1 VSRYTSGSHLP
12 GRVGDHGRMRTRE
25 RLAVVILLEDANT
38 TVVEEFRSR
47 WDPLAGR
54 IPAHIT
60 LVFPFEPAGDWR
72 VVQASVAAVAA
83 RHGRFGVSLADPIV
97 HKDEYLFLVPRA
109 GAREITELHTHLY
122 RALPAAVKLGPFAPH
137 MTIGR
142 DGDGSRTQAAL
153 REAQDSGLTVNG
165 VARTLSVYRIDAP
178 GPLEIVFA
186 EPLGA
191 ELPGGSHEDIL
202 LGGAG

>member
-1 VSRYTSGSHLP
+1 
-12 GRVGDHGRMRTRE
+12 MRTHE

-47 WDPLAGR
+47 WDPLTGW

-72 VVQASVAAVAA
+72 VVQESVAAVAA
-83 RHGRFGVSLADPIV
+83 RHGRFGVSLTDPII
-97 HKDEYLFLVPRA
+97 HGDEYLFLVPRA
-109 GAREITELHTHLY
+109 GAREITELHMHLY
-122 RALPAAVKLGPFAPH
+122 RALPAAVQLGPFAPH

-142 DGDGSRTQAAL
+142 DGDGSRIRAAL
-153 REAQDSGLTVNG
+153 REAQDSGLTVDG
-165 VARTLSVYRIDAP
+165 VARTLSVYRIDAS
-178 GPLEIVFA
+178 GPLGIVFA

-191 ELPGGSHEDIL
+191 E
-202 LGGAG
+202 

>member
-1 VSRYTSGSHLP
+1 
-12 GRVGDHGRMRTRE
+12 MRTRE
-25 RLAVVILLEDANT
+25 RLAVVILLEDADT

-83 RHGRFGVSLADPIV
+83 RYGRFGVSLTDPVV
-97 HKDEYLFLVPRA
+97 HEDEYLFLVPHA
-109 GAREITELHTHLY
+109 GAREITELHLHLY

-142 DGDGSRTQAAL
+142 DGDVSRIQEAL
-153 REAQDSGLTVNG
+153 HEAQESRLTVNG
-165 VARTLSVYRIDAP
+165 VARTLSVYRIDAW
-178 GPLEIVFA
+178 GPLRIVFA

-191 ELPGGSHEDIL
+191 DLPD
-202 LGGAG
+202 GAIRTQ